1 VTVLP
6 LDSYVNAQPT
16 KMFEY
21 MSGGLPVI
29 ASDFP
34 VYRKIVESAD
44 CGLLVDPLNPAA
56 IAEAIVWLMQN
67 PSRAYEMGQNG
78 KRAIADRYNW
88 EREAESLV
96 ATYEELLPL
105 S

>member
-1 VTVLP
+1 VTMLP

-21 MSGGLPVI
+21 MSAGLPVI
-29 ASDFP
+29 ASNFP

-56 IAEAIVWLMQN
+56 IADAMLWIMRN
-67 PSRAYEMGQNG
+67 PSRAAEMGRNG
-78 KRAIADRYNW
+78 QRAVADKYNW
-88 EREAESLV
+88 EHEAESLI
-96 ATYEELLPL
+96 ATYEELLSPQ
-105 S
+105 